1 MEYLEVLLPSATL
14 AVLFYFVMRT
24 ILNADRSER
33 EAMSRARELHGEE
46 DRSRDEPTET
56 SGPESG
62 PDIDGT
68 NSAK

>member
-1 MEYLEVLLPSATL
+1 MQYLEVLLPSATL

-33 EAMSRARELHGEE
+33 EAMARARELHREE
-46 DRSRDEPTET
+46 DRSGEQPVET
-56 SGPESG
+56 DGPESG
-62 PDIDGT
+62 PDIGGT

>member
-14 AVLFYFVMRT
+14 AVLFYFVMRA

-46 DRSRDEPTET
+46 DRSADEPTET

-68 NSAK
+68 NSTK